1 MGAKVIAAAGTASKL
16 AVAQRA
22 GADFGVDYTKPKWQQ
37 EVLKIT
43 KGHGADVIYDPVG
56 MIQGSYSNSLF
67 YLSTNADTIVNM

>member
-1 MGAKVIAAAGTASKL
+1 MGAKVIATASSASKL

-43 KGHGADVIYDPVG
+43 NGHGADVIYDPVG
-56 MIQGSYSNSLF
+56 MIQGAFTLHR
-67 YLSTNADTIVNM
+67 I